1 MPLRALA
8 PMRPRRAVAPG
19 TPLFLLEHERPVRTL
34 RIAMIQMNATVGDI
48 DGNVRRITS
57 WLREARKAKPDVVAF
72 PELAVTG
79 YPPEDLLLKPRFV
92 EDNRAALNEIARACK
107 GMTAV
112 VGYVGQGGMCEQP
125 HAFRSVLPAGRHE
138 LYNAAAVISDGRLA
152 ATYAKWYLP
161 NYGVFDESR
170 YFHPGRRLSLM
181 TINGTVVGVNICE
194 DIWLP
199 DGPANR
205 QAAAG
210 AEVIVNINAS
220 PFHLGK
226 SRSREE
232 MLATRARDNRVIVT
246 YTNTVGG
253 QDELVFD
260 GHSVILDHTGDP
272 IARAKGFEEDLL
284 LADLNIES
292 VARSRVAQARKP
304 VLAGRVSAPVDRLTI
319 GRKPAARRRRAVSGL
334 EPLADPLEEVY
345 QALTLGVRDYVRK
358 NGFKR
363 VVIGLSGGIDSALT
377 AVIAVDALG
386 APNVLGVF
394 MPSPYTSR
402 ESRDDTH
409 ELARR
414 LGIQLKTIPIT
425 PVFKSYLSTLKPTFE
440 GTRADET
447 EENIQAR
454 IRGNLLMA
462 LSNKFGHLVLTTGN
476 KSEMS
481 VGYATLYGDMA
492 GGFAVIKDVPKT
504 MVYEL
509 AMLRNRAGE
518 APAIPKRILDRPPTA
533 ELRADQKDEDS
544 LPPYAV
550 LDPILKAYVEDDRS
564 VDEMVELG
572 FDRKT
577 VLRVVAMVDRSE
589 YKRRQAPVGI
599 KITHR
604 GLGKDRRM
612 PITNRYRGV

>member
-1 MPLRALA
+1 M
-8 PMRPRRAVAPG
+8 
-19 TPLFLLEHERPVRTL
+19 
-34 RIAMIQMNATVGDI
+34 AMVQMNPTVGDL
-48 DGNVRRITS
+48 DGNVRRIIG
-57 WLREARKAKPDVVAF
+57 WLREAKKATPDLVAF
-72 PELAVTG
+72 PELAITG
-79 YPPEDLLLKPRFV
+79 YPPEDLLLKPQFV
-92 EDNRAALNEIARACK
+92 ADNRRALNEVVRACRDCV
-107 GMTAV
+107 AV
-112 VGYVGQGGMCEQP
+112 VGYVGQGPLTGLRQGV
-125 HAFRSVLPAGRHE
+125 AAVLPAGRHE
-138 LYNAAAVISDGRLA
+138 LYNAAAVIADRKLA
-152 ATYAKWYLP
+152 MTYAKWYLP

-170 YFHPGRRLSLM
+170 YFNPGCRLPLV
-181 TINGTVVGVNICE
+181 TVKGTVVGVNICE

-199 DGPANR
+199 EGPTRGQAN
-205 QAAAG
+205 AG

-220 PFHLGK
+220 PFHVGK

-232 MLATRARDNRVIVT
+232 MLATRARDNRVILT
-246 YTNTVGG
+246 YTNTAGG
-253 QDELVFD
+253 QDELIFD
-260 GHSVILDHTGDP
+260 GNSVVMDYTGEV

-284 LADLNIES
+284 VVDLNVEA
-292 VARSRVAQARKP
+292 VARAR
-304 VLAGRVSAPVDRLTI
+304 AAE
-319 GRKPAARRRRAVSGL
+319 GRKGGVSRKGASPIDRIVLKGGPTTRRARLVPPT
-334 EPLADPLEEVY
+334 EMLADPLDEVY
-345 QALTLGVRDYVRK
+345 RALTLGVRDYVTK
-358 NGFKR
+358 NGFKQ

-386 APNVLGVF
+386 ADNVLGVF

-402 ESRDDTH
+402 ESRKDTQ

-414 LGIQLKTIPIT
+414 LGIELKTLPIT
-425 PVFKSYLSTLKPTFE
+425 PPFKSYLQTLKPAFA
-440 GTRADET
+440 GTNVDTT
-447 EENIQAR
+447 EENLQAR

-509 AMLRNRAGE
+509 ARRRNGVGSE
-518 APAIPKRILDRPPTA
+518 VIPKCILDRAPTA
-533 ELRADQKDEDS
+533 ELRPHQKDEDS
-544 LPPYAV
+544 LPPYPV

-564 VDEMVELG
+564 VEEMVEMG

-577 VLRVVAMVDRSE
+577 VLRVVGLVDRSE

-612 PITNRYRGV
+612 PITNKYWGL

>member
-1 MPLRALA
+1 
-8 PMRPRRAVAPG
+8 MRPFRM
-19 TPLFLLEHERPVRTL
+19 
-34 RIAMIQMNATVGDI
+34 AMVQMNPTVGDL
-48 DGNVRRITS
+48 DGNVRRIIG
-57 WLREARKAKPDVVAF
+57 WLREAKKATPDLVAF
-72 PELAVTG
+72 PELAITG
-79 YPPEDLLLKPRFV
+79 YPPEDLLLKPQFV
-92 EDNRAALNEIARACK
+92 ADNRRALNEVIRACRDCV
-107 GMTAV
+107 AV
-112 VGYVGQGGMCEQP
+112 VGYVGQGPLTGLRQG
-125 HAFRSVLPAGRHE
+125 AAAVLPAGRHE
-138 LYNAAAVISDGRLA
+138 LYNAAAVIADRKLA
-152 ATYAKWYLP
+152 MTYAKWYLP

-170 YFHPGRRLSLM
+170 YFNPGCRLPLV
-181 TINGTVVGVNICE
+181 TVKGTVVGVNICE

-199 DGPANR
+199 EGPTRGQAN
-205 QAAAG
+205 AG

-220 PFHLGK
+220 PFHVGK

-232 MLATRARDNRVIVT
+232 MLATRARDNRVILT
-246 YTNTVGG
+246 YTNTAGG
-253 QDELVFD
+253 QDELIFD
-260 GHSVILDHTGDP
+260 GHSVVMDYTGEV

-284 LADLNIES
+284 VVDLNVEA
-292 VARSRVAQARKP
+292 VARAR
-304 VLAGRVSAPVDRLTI
+304 AAE
-319 GRKPAARRRRAVSGL
+319 GRKAGLSRKGASPIDRIVLKGGPTTRRPRLVPST
-334 EPLADPLEEVY
+334 EMLADPLDEVY
-345 QALTLGVRDYVRK
+345 RALTLGVRDYVTK
-358 NGFKR
+358 NGFKQ

-386 APNVLGVF
+386 ADNVLGVF

-402 ESRDDTH
+402 ESRKDTQ

-414 LGIQLKTIPIT
+414 LGIELKTLPIT
-425 PVFKSYLSTLKPTFE
+425 PPFKSYLQTLKPAFA
-440 GTRADET
+440 GTNVDTT
-447 EENIQAR
+447 EENLQAR

-509 AMLRNRAGE
+509 ARRRNGVGSE
-518 APAIPKRILDRPPTA
+518 VIPKCILDRAPTA
-533 ELRADQKDEDS
+533 ELRPHQKDEDS
-544 LPPYAV
+544 LPPYPV

-564 VDEMVELG
+564 VEEMVEMG

-577 VLRVVAMVDRSE
+577 VLRVVGLVDRSE

-612 PITNRYRGV
+612 PITNKYWGL

>member
-1 MPLRALA
+1 
-8 PMRPRRAVAPG
+8 MRPFRM
-19 TPLFLLEHERPVRTL
+19 
-34 RIAMIQMNATVGDI
+34 AMVQMNPTVGDL
-48 DGNVRRITS
+48 DGNVRRIIG
-57 WLREARKAKPDVVAF
+57 WLREAKKATPDLVAF
-72 PELAVTG
+72 PELAITG
-79 YPPEDLLLKPRFV
+79 YPPEDLLLKPQFV
-92 EDNRAALNEIARACK
+92 ADNRRALNEVIRACRDCV
-107 GMTAV
+107 AV
-112 VGYVGQGGMCEQP
+112 VGYVGQGPLTGLRQG
-125 HAFRSVLPAGRHE
+125 AAAVLPAGRHE
-138 LYNAAAVISDGRLA
+138 LYNAAAVIADRKLA
-152 ATYAKWYLP
+152 MTYAKWYLP

-170 YFHPGRRLSLM
+170 YFNPGCRLPLV
-181 TINGTVVGVNICE
+181 TVKGTVVGVNICE

-199 DGPANR
+199 EGPTRGQAN
-205 QAAAG
+205 AG

-220 PFHLGK
+220 PFHVGK

-232 MLATRARDNRVIVT
+232 MLATRARDNRVILT
-246 YTNTVGG
+246 YTNTAGG
-253 QDELVFD
+253 QDELIFD
-260 GHSVILDHTGDP
+260 GHSVVMDYTGEV

-284 LADLNIES
+284 VVDLNVEA
-292 VARSRVAQARKP
+292 VARAR
-304 VLAGRVSAPVDRLTI
+304 AAE
-319 GRKPAARRRRAVSGL
+319 GRKAGVSRKGASPIDRIVLKGGPTTRRARLVPST
-334 EPLADPLEEVY
+334 EMLADPLDEVY
-345 QALTLGVRDYVRK
+345 RALTLGVRDYVTK
-358 NGFKR
+358 NGFKQ

-386 APNVLGVF
+386 ADNVLGVF

-402 ESRDDTH
+402 ESRKDTQ

-414 LGIQLKTIPIT
+414 LGIELKTLPIT
-425 PVFKSYLSTLKPTFE
+425 PPFKSYLQTLKPAFA
-440 GTRADET
+440 GTNVDTT
-447 EENIQAR
+447 EENLQAR

-509 AMLRNRAGE
+509 ARRRNGVGSE
-518 APAIPKRILDRPPTA
+518 VIPKCILDRAPTA
-533 ELRADQKDEDS
+533 ELRPHQKDEDS
-544 LPPYAV
+544 LPPYPV

-564 VDEMVELG
+564 VEEMVEMG

-577 VLRVVAMVDRSE
+577 VLRVVGLVDRSE

-612 PITNRYRGV
+612 PITNKYWGL

>member
-1 MPLRALA
+1 M
-8 PMRPRRAVAPG
+8 V
-19 TPLFLLEHERPVRTL
+19 
-34 RIAMIQMNATVGDI
+34 QMNPTVGDL
-48 DGNVRRITS
+48 DGNVRRIIG
-57 WLREARKAKPDVVAF
+57 WLREANKTKPDLVVF
-72 PELAVTG
+72 PELAITG
-79 YPPEDLLLKPRFV
+79 YPPEDLLLKPQFV
-92 EDNRAALNEIARACK
+92 ADNRRALSEVIRACRDCV
-107 GMTAV
+107 AV
-112 VGYVGQGGMCEQP
+112 VGYVGQGSPTGLREG
-125 HAFRSVLPAGRHE
+125 AASVLPAGRHE
-138 LYNAAAVISDGRLA
+138 LYNAAAVVADRRLV

-170 YFHPGRRLSLM
+170 YFNPGRRLPLV
-181 TINGTVVGVNICE
+181 TVKGTVVGVNICE

-199 DGPANR
+199 EGPTRGQAN
-205 QAAAG
+205 AG

-220 PFHLGK
+220 PFHVGK
-226 SRSREE
+226 SRTREQ
-232 MLATRARDNRVIVT
+232 MLATRARDNGVILT

-260 GHSVILDHTGDP
+260 GNSVVMDQTGEV
-272 IARAKGFEEDLL
+272 IARANGFVEDLL
-284 LADLNIES
+284 VVDLNVDA
-292 VARSRVAQARKP
+292 VARTRTAE
-304 VLAGRVSAPVDRLTI
+304 
-319 GRKPAARRRRAVSGL
+319 GRKPGLSRKAAAPIDRIVLKGRPQARRARIVASIER
-334 EPLADPLEEVY
+334 LADPLDEVY
-345 QALTLGVRDYVRK
+345 RALTLGVRDYVTK
-358 NGFKR
+358 NGFKQA
-363 VVIGLSGGIDSALT
+363 VIGLSGGIDSALT

-386 APNVLGVF
+386 PDNVLGVF

-402 ESRDDTH
+402 ESREDTQ
-409 ELARR
+409 ELVRR
-414 LGIQLKTIPIT
+414 LGIELKTLPIT
-425 PVFKSYLSTLKPTFE
+425 PPFQSYLETLKPAFA
-440 GTRADET
+440 GTNVDTT
-447 EENIQAR
+447 EENLQAR

-509 AMLRNRAGE
+509 AKRRSGGRSAV
-518 APAIPKRILDRPPTA
+518 IPKRIIDRAPTA
-533 ELRADQKDEDS
+533 ELRPDQKDEDS
-544 LPPYAV
+544 LPPYPV

-564 VDEMVELG
+564 VEEMVEMG

-577 VLRVVAMVDRSE
+577 VMRVVGLVDRSE

-612 PITNRYRGV
+612 PITNKYRGL

>member
-1 MPLRALA
+1 
-8 PMRPRRAVAPG
+8 MR
-19 TPLFLLEHERPVRTL
+19 TF
-34 RIAMIQMNATVGDI
+34 RIAMVQMNPTVGDL
-48 DGNVRRITS
+48 DGNVRRMRA
-57 WLREARKAKPDVVAF
+57 WLREAKRAKPDLIAF

-79 YPPEDLLLKPRFV
+79 YPPEDLLLKPQFV
-92 EDNRAALNEIARACK
+92 ADNRRALNEVIRACR
-107 GMTAV
+107 GAVAV
-112 VGYVGQGGMCEQP
+112 VGYVGQGSPAGLREG
-125 HAFRSVLPAGRHE
+125 AASVLPAGRHE
-138 LYNAAAVISDGRLA
+138 LYNAAAVIVDRRLVT
-152 ATYAKWYLP
+152 TYAKWYLP

-170 YFHPGRRLSLM
+170 YFNPGRRLPLV
-181 TINGTVVGVNICE
+181 TVNGTVVGVNICE

-199 DGPANR
+199 EGPTRAQAN
-205 QAAAG
+205 AG

-220 PFHLGK
+220 PFHVGK

-260 GHSVILDHTGDP
+260 GHSVVMDHEGNV
-272 IARAKGFEEDLL
+272 IARAKGFVEDLL
-284 LADLNIES
+284 IVDLNVEA
-292 VARSRVAQARKP
+292 VVRTRAA
-304 VLAGRVSAPVDRLTI
+304 D
-319 GRKPAARRRRAVSGL
+319 GRKPALGGTAASPIDRTALKAPSAPKRARLIPSI
-334 EPLADPLEEVY
+334 EPLADPLDEVY
-345 QALTLGVRDYVRK
+345 RALTLGVRDYVTK
-358 NGFKR
+358 NGFKQ

-386 APNVLGVF
+386 ANNVLGVF

-402 ESRDDTH
+402 ESRDDTQ
-409 ELARR
+409 ELGRR
-414 LGIQLKTIPIT
+414 LDIELKTFRIT
-425 PVFKSYLSTLKPTFE
+425 PPFKSYLETLKPAFA
-440 GTRADET
+440 GTQVDAT
-447 EENIQAR
+447 EENLQAR

-462 LSNKFGHLVLTTGN
+462 VSNKFGHLVLTTGN

-509 AMLRNRAGE
+509 ARRRNAVGS
-518 APAIPKRILDRPPTA
+518 AVIPKRILDRPPTA
-533 ELRADQKDEDS
+533 ELRPNQKDEDS
-544 LPPYAV
+544 LPPYPV

-564 VDEMVELG
+564 VEEMVEMG

-577 VLRVVAMVDRSE
+577 VVRVVALVDRSE

-612 PITNRYRGV
+612 PITNKYRGL

>member
-1 MPLRALA
+1 
-8 PMRPRRAVAPG
+8 MR
-19 TPLFLLEHERPVRTL
+19 TF
-34 RIAMIQMNATVGDI
+34 RIAMVQMNPTVGDL
-48 DGNVRRITS
+48 DGNVRRILT
-57 WLREARKAKPDVVAF
+57 WLREAKKSKPDLVAF
-72 PELAVTG
+72 PELAITG
-79 YPPEDLLLKPRFV
+79 YPPEDLLLKPQFV
-92 EDNRAALNEIARACK
+92 ADNRRALNEVVRACRECV
-107 GMTAV
+107 AV
-112 VGYVGQGGMCEQP
+112 VGYVGQGGLSDQKVASE
-125 HAFRSVLPAGRHE
+125 SVLPAGRHE
-138 LYNAAAVISDGRLA
+138 LYNAAAVITERRIVTS
-152 ATYAKWYLP
+152 YAKWYLP

-170 YFHPGRRLSLM
+170 YFHPGRRLPLI

-199 DGPANR
+199 EGPTR
-205 QAAAG
+205 GQAAAG

-220 PFHLGK
+220 PFHVGK

-246 YTNTVGG
+246 YTNTIGG
-253 QDELVFD
+253 QDELIFD
-260 GHSVILDHTGDP
+260 GNSVAIDHTGEI

-284 LADLNIES
+284 VVDLNVES
-292 VARSRVAQARKP
+292 VARA
-304 VLAGRVSAPVDRLTI
+304 RVSGGRKTGFIGKAGTVVDRFVLKGQSLGKRT
-319 GRKPAARRRRAVSGL
+319 RVVPSTEV
-334 EPLADPLEEVY
+334 PADPLDEVY
-345 QALTLGVRDYVRK
+345 RALTLGVRDYVGK
-358 NGFKR
+358 NGFKQ

-386 APNVLGVF
+386 ADNVLGVF

-402 ESRDDTH
+402 ESHEDTN
-409 ELARR
+409 ELVRR
-414 LGIQLKTIPIT
+414 LGIRLKTLPIT
-425 PVFKSYLSTLKPTFE
+425 PAFKSYLHTLKNPFE
-440 GTRADET
+440 GTKVDET
-447 EENIQAR
+447 EENLQAR
-454 IRGNLLMA
+454 IRGNVLMA

-509 AMLRNRAGE
+509 AERRNHQATK
-518 APAIPKRILDRPPTA
+518 AVIPKRIVDRAPTA
-533 ELRADQKDEDS
+533 ELRPNQKDEDS
-544 LPPYAV
+544 LPPYSI

-564 VDEMVELG
+564 VDEMVEMG

-577 VLRVVAMVDRSE
+577 VLRVVGMVDRSE

-612 PITNRYRGV
+612 PITNGYRGM